1 MKIKKKLKVIIPSAV
16 LVVGIVLAVIGLAMG
31 AKGDYVK
38 SLELTDFEANVPS
51 SGVFNLDI
59 NVSLADINIVCTNDV
74 EEFNIKAD
82 NISKQFLD
90 YSTTNNTF
98 KLRYETKKWYQT
110 TFIPGFLHKQG
121 KINIYIPAS
130 LNFKDVQINSRYGSS
145 ELSYITAERIF
156 IDCGT
161 GSSNITNL
169 TCDYVKIDN
178 KGGGISCMNVDA
190 AAADLTLRSGD
201 TEFCNFVSESVK
213 IENKFCDLTL
223 SGIIKGNCSI
233 VCSMGDVN
241 ATLYGNES
249 DYNFNV
255 LKGNVSVNNIE
266 NPQNKDGKY
275 YFKTDCSMGEINFII
290 E

>member
-1 MKIKKKLKVIIPSAV
+1 MKIKKKLKVIIPAAI
-16 LVVGIVLAVIGLAMG
+16 LVIGIVLAVIGLAMG
-31 AKGDYVK
+31 AKSDYIK

-59 NVSLADINIVCTNDV
+59 NVSMADLNIVCTNDV
-74 EEFNIKAD
+74 NEFNITAE

-90 YSTTNNTF
+90 YSTNNNTF

-110 TFIPGFLHKQG
+110 TYIPGFLHKQG

-130 LNFKDVQINSRYGSS
+130 LEFKDVQVNSRYGSS

-161 GSSNITNL
+161 DNSSITNL
-169 TCDYVKIDN
+169 TCDYLKINN
-178 KGGGISCMNVDA
+178 KSGDISCMNIDA
-190 AAADLTLRSGD
+190 AAADLILKSGD
-201 TEFCNFVSESVK
+201 AEFCNFVSESVK
-213 IENKFCDLTL
+213 INNKFGDLTL

-241 ATLYGNES
+241 ATIYGNES
-249 DYNFNV
+249 DYNFSILNG
-255 LKGNVSVNNIE
+255 KISVNNKE
-266 NPQNKDGKY
+266 NLQNKDGKY
-275 YFKTDCSMGEINFII
+275 DFKTDCSMGEVNFTIK
-290 E
+290 

>member
-145 ELSYITAERIF
+145 EISYITAERIF
-156 IDCGT
+156 IECGT
-161 GSSNITNL
+161 GSSSITNL
-169 TCDYVKIDN
+169 TCDYVKINN
-178 KGGGISCMNVDA
+178 KGENIKCMNVDA
-190 AAADLTLRSGD
+190 AAAALILKSGD
-201 TEFCNFVSESVK
+201 AEFCNFVSESVK
-213 IENKFCDLTL
+213 IENKFCDLTI
-223 SGIIKGNCSI
+223 SGIIKGDCSI
-233 VCSMGDVN
+233 VCSMGDIN
-241 ATLYGNES
+241 ATLYGNEY

-255 LKGNVSVNNIE
+255 VNGNVSVNNRE

-275 YFKTDCSMGEINFII
+275 YFKTDCSMGKINFII

>member
-98 KLRYETKKWYQT
+98 KLRYETKNGIRQHLYPAF
-110 TFIPGFLHKQG
+110 FISKG
-121 KINIYIPAS
+121 K
-130 LNFKDVQINSRYGSS
+130 
-145 ELSYITAERIF
+145 
-156 IDCGT
+156 
-161 GSSNITNL
+161 
-169 TCDYVKIDN
+169 
-178 KGGGISCMNVDA
+178 
-190 AAADLTLRSGD
+190 
-201 TEFCNFVSESVK
+201 
-213 IENKFCDLTL
+213 
-223 SGIIKGNCSI
+223 
-233 VCSMGDVN
+233 
-241 ATLYGNES
+241 
-249 DYNFNV
+249 
-255 LKGNVSVNNIE
+255 
-266 NPQNKDGKY
+266 
-275 YFKTDCSMGEINFII
+275 
-290 E
+290 